1 MTIADA
7 TPKPDQTPAP
17 VDDSANNAPETIDDP
32 IDRLNLTNETPN
44 VPTQDEM
51 TDPPINLEAT
61 IDAPY
66 GFNKDG
72 TPAKKRGRKAAGST
86 SDQTP
91 LFDRLDSVTQAR
103 PLTGAKRAEKPTR
116 PVIPS
121 PQAIATDYRVMGET
135 AANVWFNVGEMA
147 FGEDW
152 QPEPKEPEMIASAFK
167 DYFQAKEIKAID
179 PTIVL
184 FIALGGYTVK
194 RLNKPT
200 MKSRVAGIGQWLK
213 SKIKR

>member
-1 MTIADA
+1 MTIENPDA
-7 TPKPDQTPAP
+7 VLPEPPQTETPI
-17 VDDSANNAPETIDDP
+17 DDSPKIDAQTDEP
-32 IDRLNLTNETPN
+32 SIDRLNLPN
-44 VPTQDEM
+44 VPTQDEV
-51 TDPPINLEAT
+51 DPPIDNVAPVE
-61 IDAPY
+61 APY

-72 TPAKKRGRKAAGST
+72 TPAKKRGRKAGST
-86 SDQTP
+86 GDQTP

-103 PLTGAKRAEKPTR
+103 PLPRAKSAEKSSQ

-152 QPEPKEPEMIASAFK
+152 QPEPNEPQMIAGAFR

-184 FIALGGYTVK
+184 LIALGGYTVK

-200 MKSRVAGIGQWLK
+200 LRNRLGGIVTW
-213 SKIKR
+213 IKNKVKR